1 MLDKETILE
10 VRGADF
16 KFTDSGIPDH
26 LIYIKQQLK
35 ANQVKQAFDI
45 YNEEQSKKDGET
57 PIDVSALLAYSKQD
71 VNAPYYLSE
80 EDLSAYQ
87 RTDNDFKVAQ
97 QRYE

>member
-35 ANQVKQAFDI
+35 ANQVKQAFEI
-45 YNEEQSKKDGET
+45 YNEDQLKQVGQKS
-57 PIDVSALLAYSKQD
+57 IDVSELLAYSKED

-80 EDLSAYQ
+80 EDLNAY
-87 RTDNDFKVAQ
+87 
-97 QRYE
+97 